1 MTKTKIERKG
11 ISKKMR
17 FEVLKRDSFTCQYC
31 GEKAP
36 NVLLQ
41 IDHIKPVSKGGTND
55 LMNLI
60 TACNDCNAGK
70 SNREL
75 SDKSTIEKKRKQL
88 DELQE
93 RKEQLEMLI
102 EWQEQLSELDKD
114 LNKRVSKFW
123 SKLVKPY
130 TLTEAGE
137 KDLEKL
143 IHKFGESKVMEAM
156 RIAVRQYI
164 EYVDDQIDKDSV
176 DKAWSKIGGI
186 CRVRKSEEEKPYLS
200 KLFYVKG
207 ILKNRLSYVNERL
220 AIDLLEECVEL
231 GIDIDWLEGHAKRCN
246 TWTQW
251 REDIEELIDKEI
263 ASKK

>member
-1 MTKTKIERKG
+1 
-11 ISKKMR
+11 MR

-31 GEKAP
+31 GQKAP

-41 IDHIKPVSKGGTND
+41 IDHIKPVSKGGSND

-60 TACNDCNAGK
+60 TACSDCNAGK

-75 SDKSTIEKKRKQL
+75 SDKTAIEKKRKQL

-102 EWQEQLSELDKD
+102 EWQEQLSDLDKD
-114 LNKRVSKFW
+114 IKKRVSKFW
-123 SKLVKPY
+123 SKQVKPY
-130 TLTEAGE
+130 TLTETGE

-143 IHKFGESKVMEAM
+143 IHKFGENEVMEAI

-164 EYVDDQIDKDSV
+164 EYTDDQIDKDSV
-176 DKAWSKIGGI
+176 EKAWSKIGGI
-186 CRVRKSEEEKPYLS
+186 CRVRKSEKEKPYLS
-200 KLFYVKG
+200 KLFYIKG

-220 AIDLLEECVEL
+220 VIDFLEECVEL
-231 GIDIDWLEGHAKRCN
+231 GIDVDWLEEHAKRSN

-251 REDIEELIDKEI
+251 RKDIEELIEEETT
-263 ASKK
+263 SKKIKSKK